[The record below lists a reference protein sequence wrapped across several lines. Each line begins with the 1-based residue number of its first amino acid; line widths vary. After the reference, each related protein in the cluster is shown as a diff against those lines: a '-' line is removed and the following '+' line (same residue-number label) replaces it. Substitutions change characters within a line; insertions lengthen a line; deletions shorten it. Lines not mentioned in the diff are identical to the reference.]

1 MIIFLSQGLCSIRGA
16 LAQLQSR
23 AQLTVGGHKLL
34 ATGFNVSAAD
44 GRLALLLSF
53 SPPASNQTGA
63 QASLDTTLSAQ
74 FKGQIIPSSK
84 EGMCSPTW
92 VHLFVCLSAG

>member
-1 MIIFLSQGLCSIRGA
+1 MISLSQGLCSIRGV
-16 LAQLQSR
+16 LARLQSR

-34 ATGFNVSAAD
+34 AAGFNVSAAD

-53 SPPASNQTGA
+53 SPPASNLTGQA
-63 QASLDTTLSAQ
+63 QASLDSTLSAQ
-74 FKGQIIPSSK
+74 FKGQIIPSTK
-84 EGMCSPTW
+84 EGMCSPW